1 MSPLSRLI
9 RVVVISIIDP
19 HLGESVR
26 VAQNDRAGLR
36 GYVQLNKY
44 THTHTHT
51 HTHKH
56 THGNT
61 SCKRH
66 VENRGDLGRTR
77 KKIENKGLV
86 E

>member
-19 HLGESVR
+19 PLGESVR

-36 GYVQLNKY
+36 GYVNKY

-51 HTHKH
+51 HTLI
-56 THGNT
+56 
-61 SCKRH
+61 
-66 VENRGDLGRTR
+66 DPPLG
-77 KKIENKGLV
+77 GSMLV
-86 E
+86 A

>member
-36 GYVQLNKY
+36 GYVQFNKY
-44 THTHTHT
+44 THTHTHISIIDPPS
-51 HTHKH
+51 
-56 THGNT
+56 GG
-61 SCKRH
+61 SMR
-66 VENRGDLGRTR
+66 VA
-77 KKIENKGLV
+77 
-86 E
+86 